1 MKVYRLS
8 RKKYSE
14 ELSGKGA
21 AIVGGRWN
29 SRGTQII
36 YTAQSRA
43 LALAEV
49 AVHLTVA
56 TLPNDFMMVE
66 IELPDDISIAV
77 LDPEELPKRWNV
89 FPYNLQTQN
98 FGDTFVK
105 ESQNAVL
112 RVPSAVVPGDYN
124 FLINPAHPEIR
135 KIKISKIEGF
145 PLDNRLFNS
154 MNPG

>member
-14 ELSGKGA
+14 GLSGKGA

-77 LDPEELPKRWNV
+77 LDPKELPKRWNV
-89 FPYNLQTQN
+89 FPYNLQTQS
-98 FGDTFVK
+98 FGDSFVK
-105 ESQNAVL
+105 ESENAVL
-112 RVPSAVVPGDYN
+112 RVPSAVVPGDHN
-124 FLINPAHPEIR
+124 FLINPSHPDFS
-135 KIKISKIEGF
+135 KVKISKIEEF

-154 MNPG
+154 TNPG

>member
-8 RKKYSE
+8 RRKYSE

-49 AVHLTVA
+49 AVHLSLA
-56 TLPNDFMMVE
+56 TLPDDFVMVE
-66 IELPDDISIAV
+66 IDLPDEIEIAE
-77 LDPEELPKRWNV
+77 LDPQNLPKRWNV
-89 FPYNLQTQN
+89 FPYNLQTQA
-98 FGDTFVK
+98 FGDDFVRTSEK
-105 ESQNAVL
+105 AVL
-112 RVPSAVVPGDYN
+112 RVPSAVVPGDFNY
-124 FLINPAHPEIR
+124 LINPKHPDFS
-135 KIKISKIEGF
+135 KIKILQIEDF
-145 PLDNRLFNS
+145 PLDNRLFS
-154 MNPG
+154 

>member
-8 RKKYSE
+8 RKKYAE

-36 YTAQSRA
+36 YTAESRA

-56 TLPNDFMMVE
+56 TLPEDFMMVE
-66 IELPDDISIAV
+66 IELPDEIEIAD
-77 LDPEELPKRWNV
+77 LDTEQLPKRWNV
-89 FPYNLQTQN
+89 FPYNLATQE
-98 FGDTFVK
+98 FGDEFVRTAEK
-105 ESQNAVL
+105 AVL
-112 RVPSAVVPGDYN
+112 RVPSAVVPGDFNY
-124 FLINPAHPEIR
+124 LINPKHADFSR
-135 KIKISKIEGF
+135 IKISKTEAF
-145 PLDNRLFNS
+145 PLDNRLFS
-154 MNPG
+154 

>member
-56 TLPNDFMMVE
+56 TLPDDFVMVE
-66 IELPDDISIAV
+66 IELPDQMAIAK
-77 LDPEELPKRWNV
+77 LDPEDLPKRWNV

-98 FGDTFVK
+98 FGDDFVRTSEK
-105 ESQNAVL
+105 AVL
-112 RVPSAVVPGDYN
+112 RVPSAVVPGDFNY
-124 FLINPAHPEIR
+124 LINPRHSEFGE
-135 KIKISKIEGF
+135 IKISKIEDF
-145 PLDNRLFNS
+145 PMDNRLFS
-154 MNPG
+154 

>member
-21 AIVGGRWN
+21 AIAGGRWN

-49 AVHLTVA
+49 AVHLSVA
-56 TLPNDFMMVE
+56 TMPDDFMMVE
-66 IELPDDISIAV
+66 IEVPDDIKV
-77 LDPEELPKRWNV
+77 TELDPQQLPRRWNI
-89 FPYNLQTQN
+89 FPYNLATQDV
-98 FGDTFVK
+98 GDEFVRAAK
-105 ESQNAVL
+105 NAIL
-112 RVPSAVVPGDYN
+112 WVPSAVVPGDFNY
-124 FLINPAHPEIR
+124 LINPKHPDFS
-135 KIKISKIEGF
+135 KISISKIEAF
-145 PLDNRLFNS
+145 PLDNRLFS
-154 MNPG
+154 